1 MTSRS
6 ANFKADTI
14 ALAPLGA
21 TRSFEAP
28 RFQEIAEQL
37 RTEITTGNLIEH
49 APLPSERHL
58 ADEYGVSRMTARR
71 ALDTLVTGGFAY
83 SEDRRG
89 RFVSPARL
97 PYNVSSM
104 VSFVKDAQ
112 AAGSDLAIEVVDAN
126 LSVADTA
133 IAQKL
138 SVAAGDRVY
147 EYTRLFRSKGHAIFM
162 ETEYLIAQLFP
173 NFLEHNLAQST
184 TGILE
189 SKYNTKART
198 GEIVI
203 RMRTV
208 NVQEAELLGLL
219 ANQPAIE
226 LQQIIQNDAGIPFC
240 FGRQL
245 WRGELAEFTARTIV
259 EEES

>member
-6 ANFKADTI
+6 LNIKANTVRLEHSKTHSSSD
-14 ALAPLGA
+14 
-21 TRSFEAP
+21 AP
-28 RFQEIAEQL
+28 RFQEIADLL
-37 RTEITTGNLIEH
+37 RAAIVDGNLAEH

-71 ALDTLVTGGFAY
+71 ALDALVSAGLAY

-89 RFVSPARL
+89 RFVSPPRL
-97 PYNVSSM
+97 TYNVSNR

-112 AAGSDLAIEVVDAN
+112 AAGTELTIEVIKAKQSRADSTVAEKLAIDHGDA
-126 LSVADTA
+126 
-133 IAQKL
+133 
-138 SVAAGDRVY
+138 VY
-147 EYTRLFRSKGHAIFM
+147 EYTRLFRSKGHAIFI

-173 NFLEHNLAQST
+173 DFLKYELAQST

-189 SKYNTKART
+189 TCYDTTART

-203 RMRTV
+203 RMRAA
-208 NVQEAELLGLL
+208 NQDEAVLLGL
-219 ANQPAIE
+219 AVSQAAFE
-226 LQQIIQNDAGIPFC
+226 LEQVIKDDAGVPFC

-245 WRGELAEFTARTIV
+245 WRGELAEFTARTTV
-259 EEES
+259 EEGR